1 MMEISQSSGHTSPN
15 AVSPVSPQTNASG
28 HGSQTPGASGAA
40 PIKRR
45 APIACRRCRRMRS
58 KCLHDKHPPCR
69 PCLEAGVP
77 EECAFP
83 SRGDPDEDRQFR
95 HPRQRTDRRPKS
107 EAPRVKRESIAS
119 PGPQDAL
126 TNAKPPKWENEW
138 SLLPEV
144 DIIKEG
150 VVAFTLH
157 YFQLGFIPKERFPL
171 QIEQYPASVSVF
183 LLLSILSISAR
194 FNKKIQARYG
204 NSQRAVEW
212 FMKSAERLAINELY
226 QQPTLERCQAF
237 LLLSIAQQGCG
248 MSNSS
253 YINMGVATRMA
264 ALMRLHREET
274 YERITSSSSS
284 EEIIRAESARRTFWV
299 LHSQD
304 NLHSGPYKPFS
315 LAPSDITALLPCD
328 EEEFKNAVVP
338 QSRAALEGTPPAI
351 QNPQLTSLRPRSLF
365 ATLIQTHHLWGI
377 IARRAVA
384 NEKSS
389 RPGSGESDYSRMANS
404 LRRFE
409 DHLFG
414 DHRFGIKSLKG
425 HRQDNEDL
433 AFLGCTTGLRLCNIV
448 LRKAYMDEMIHATRS
463 NPRDQT
469 VRMYRKMGEEL
480 VENVRMLY
488 EQVDAQYTDDRPSE
502 ERVGS
507 QMATFCV
514 YSCGLLAAYMHKF
527 PHLDPHRHPE
537 EVRVEGKRMYER
549 TITFLE
555 ESQTIWTLASSWL
568 VGLKKWFDDPNT
580 NRISFESGTMTDG
593 QDPQPHALLHPPTS
607 TSAWQN
613 KMAAT
618 LYRTRTTPPQPMDR
632 RHNPMAEPEPTTLP
646 PLQPASMSANHQD
659 SLSLPPISPY
669 SHPQQPPPP
678 PYHISQQPQQP
689 MGPSNQHEGFY
700 ALYQAAHHQAPP
712 QQPLPDVYS
721 NTYMADYQ
729 AMPIPDD
736 GFGFNLQQMLDPSWS
751 APNAPAAL
759 YNYPPPDV
767 QQYPQNHEGSLP
779 WGYKP
784 TKE

>member
-1 MMEISQSSGHTSPN
+1 MDMTMDSPEHASPSVDSPGSPHTTTTT
-15 AVSPVSPQTNASG
+15 PVASAHNG
-28 HGSQTPGASGAA
+28 QKAASNTGPAA

-58 KCLHDKHPPCR
+58 KCLHDKNPPCTS
-69 PCLEAGVP
+69 CLEAGVP
-77 EECAFP
+77 DECYFP

-95 HPRQRTDRRPKS
+95 HPRQRADRRPKS
-107 EAPRVKRESIAS
+107 EVARVKRESIVS
-119 PGPQDAL
+119 PSAHDAL
-126 TNAKPPKWENEW
+126 NHTKVPKWENEW
-138 SLLPEV
+138 ALLPDV

-150 VVAFTLH
+150 VYAFTTH
-157 YFQLGFIPKERFPL
+157 YFQLGFIHKERFPQ
-171 QIEQYPASVSVF
+171 QIEQNPSSVSVF

-194 FNKKIQARYG
+194 FNRKIQARYG
-204 NSQRAVEW
+204 DSHKAVDW
-212 FMKSAERLAINELY
+212 FMKSAERLAMNELY

-274 YERITSSSSS
+274 YERITTSSLP

-315 LAPSDITALLPCD
+315 LASSDITALLPCD
-328 EEEFKNAVVP
+328 EEEFKAAVVP
-338 QSRAALEGTPPAI
+338 QSRAALEGTPPAM
-351 QNPQLTSLRPRSLF
+351 QNPQLTTLRPRSLF

-377 IARRAVA
+377 IARRAVS

-389 RPGSGESDYSRMANS
+389 RPGNDNSEYQRMASS

-409 DHLFG
+409 DNLFG

-448 LRKAYMDEMIHATRS
+448 LRKTYMDEIIHATRS

-469 VRMYRKMGEEL
+469 VRMYRQMGEEL

-488 EQVDAQYTDDRPSE
+488 EQVDAQYVEGRPSE
-502 ERVGS
+502 ERVGH
-507 QMATFCV
+507 QIATFSV

-527 PHLDPHRHPE
+527 PQLDPRRHPD
-537 EVRVEGKRMYER
+537 EVRMEGKKIYER
-549 TITFLE
+549 MITLLE
-555 ESQTIWTLASSWL
+555 EAQTIWSLASSWL
-568 VGLKKWFDDPNT
+568 AGFRKWFDDPNT

-613 KMAAT
+613 KMT
-618 LYRTRTTPPQPMDR
+618 PLYRSRPNPPQSMDR
-632 RHNPMAEPEPTTLP
+632 RHAPMAVPEPATLP
-646 PLQPASMSANHQD
+646 PLQQASISSSQAD

-678 PYHISQQPQQP
+678 YHLSQQSISPA
-689 MGPSNQHEGFY
+689 NQHEGFY
-700 ALYQAAHHQAPP
+700 ALYQAAHHQP
-712 QQPLPDVYS
+712 QMPDAYS
-721 NTYMADYQ
+721 NTYMTDYQ
-729 AMPIPDD
+729 AIPIPDD

-759 YNYPPPDV
+759 YNYTPSEME
-767 QQYPQNHEGSLP
+767 QYSHNADGSLA
-779 WGYKP
+779 WGYKS
-784 TKE
+784 TKD